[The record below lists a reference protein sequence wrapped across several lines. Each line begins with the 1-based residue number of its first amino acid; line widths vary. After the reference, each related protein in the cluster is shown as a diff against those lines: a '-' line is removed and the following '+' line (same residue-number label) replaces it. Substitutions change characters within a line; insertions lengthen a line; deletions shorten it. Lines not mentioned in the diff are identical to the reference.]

1 MSTEHGR
8 RMIEAATVIEQIDD
22 VGRLRRRLERDPGDH
37 IASTQLEAVY
47 RARGDWEA
55 LVRVLLDRAELLD
68 AFEAVRVLTDVSEI
82 YYERIGDGE
91 AALVVLQTA
100 FSQSPDSARLADRLC
115 ELASRLGRWDEVID
129 LFVVHAA
136 KLQGRADAVASELW
150 LRVAW
155 AHLAAHDDV
164 EAAAA
169 ALERVDDLQ
178 SGAAIAVIDRI
189 EASAN
194 SVGLLRLLA
203 QICLKVGDE
212 ARLLRTLNR
221 LLSELEGDDG
231 VVDVHYDIARILLF
245 QGDIPSA
252 EWHLVE
258 VLRHQPTHTGA
269 VDALMDLYK
278 QRGEFLKAARLL
290 EACQEHVANPVDR
303 VHLSF
308 EAANLYAGALDENT
322 VAFGL
327 YESALAI
334 DPEHVGAA
342 LPLAERYYKEE
353 RWYQLEPI
361 IDMLVRRASALG
373 DGAPPLA
380 ELCRRAAETAAK
392 LGKDEKA
399 RRYYDSAL
407 TLRPDDLESLLGIGD
422 ILIRSQAWDEAT
434 AALSAALGILERR
447 GDVSAS
453 AEVLAKLGRCAEA
466 TYDVAHAIEFWSRA
480 LRLQPSHPDAL
491 AALADLCERQG
502 DFARA
507 VEIKRIELASA
518 EPHRRVRLLADI
530 GRITSRNLR
539 DPARAI
545 TIFQQALEIDAS
557 DREVLHQLVEHYSAA
572 GWWEDAVDA
581 ISRIVELESNTLR
594 KGKYLQAAAVIL
606 RKEVGDVLRAA
617 DFYDSALDC
626 FYGSDAEIHETL
638 RPSCMKAFKDVG
650 KMLAKA
656 QQWKRLEQSYRRMI
670 KRIDPNDPIAADLW
684 HGLGEIYRQHL
695 GHRASAIGS
704 FEIASALDD
713 KRLTRHRILVDLYED
728 AGPDKALEAI
738 ERRHRLLRD
747 EPLVADHYKALRKLY
762 ARTKQYD
769 RAWCACRALAYLGK
783 ADEEEKAFLDSRMPR
798 GYERPPG
805 RLGEELWRVV
815 RDPRENVHIT
825 TILGIVAEAAALAT
839 AAPQKALGLQPNIA
853 GTTEYRN
860 LVQVIA
866 ATLDVEMPEV
876 FVHPAAAGE
885 VLWANARRGKELAR
899 TIAIGRDL
907 YQGRDARY
915 MVASIARALV
925 YSRPA
930 YFLRMAVSS
939 PAELE
944 AIFLAAASMSR
955 ADVPVP
961 PALMPHVASYR
972 SHLESRLNASQR
984 QQLAAAVERYVS
996 AGEAYDLVAWC
1007 RRVDATSRRVALLV
1021 CGDLEMVS
1029 AVGGG
1034 RVDES
1039 ELAELLRHSVSDA
1052 HTTLRRHL
1060 GWAKD

>member
-1 MSTEHGR
+1 
-8 RMIEAATVIEQIDD
+8 MIEAATVIEQIDD
-22 VGRLRRRLERDPGDH
+22 VDRLRRRLERDPGDH

-55 LVRVLLDRAELLD
+55 LVRVLLDRAELLEP
-68 AFEAVRVLTDVSEI
+68 FEAVRLLTDVAEI
-82 YYERIGDGE
+82 YFERIGDGD

-100 FSQSPDSARLADRLC
+100 FAQSPDSARLADRLC
-115 ELASRLGRWDEVID
+115 ELAGRLGRWEEVID

-194 SVGLLRLLA
+194 SIGLLRLLA
-203 QICLKVGDE
+203 QICLKLGDE

-221 LLSELEGDDG
+221 LLAELQGQAG
-231 VVDVHYDIARILLF
+231 AVDVHYDIARISLY
-245 QGDIPSA
+245 QGDVASA

-258 VLRHQPTHTGA
+258 VLRLQPTHAGA

-290 EACQEHVANPVDR
+290 EVCQEHAANPVDR

-327 YESALAI
+327 YESALAL

-342 LPLAERYYKEE
+342 LPLADRYYREE
-353 RWYQLEPI
+353 RWHQLEPI

-392 LGKDEKA
+392 LGKHEKA

-407 TLRPDDLESLLGIGD
+407 TLRPDDLESLLGISD
-422 ILIRSQAWDEAT
+422 ILLRSEAWDEA
-434 AALSAALGILERR
+434 AASLSAALGVLERR
-447 GDVSAS
+447 GDMSGC

-466 TYDVAHAIEFWSRA
+466 TYDVAAAIDYWSRA
-480 LRLQPSHPDAL
+480 LRLQPSHGEAL
-491 AALADLCERQG
+491 AALAALCERQG

-507 VEIKRIELASA
+507 VEIKRIELGTA
-518 EPHRRVRLLADI
+518 EPSRRVRLLADI

-545 TIFQQALEIDAS
+545 TIFQQALEIDGS

-572 GWWEDAVDA
+572 GWWEDAVAA
-581 ISRIVELESNTLR
+581 IERIVELENNSLR
-594 KGKYLQAAAVIL
+594 KGKYLQAAAIIL
-606 RKEVGDVLRAA
+606 RKEVGDVMRAA
-617 DFYDSALDC
+617 DLYDHALDC
-626 FYGSDAEIHETL
+626 FYGSNTEIHESL

-670 KRIDPNDPIAADLW
+670 KRIDPNDPVAADLW

-704 FEIASALDD
+704 FEIAAALDD
-713 KRLTRHRILVDLYED
+713 KRLTRHRILVDLYES
-728 AGPDKALEAI
+728 AGPEKALEAI

-769 RAWCACRALAYLGK
+769 RAWSACRALAYLGK
-783 ADEEEKAFLDSRMPR
+783 ADEEERAFLDSRMPR
-798 GYERPPG
+798 GYERPTG
-805 RLGEELWRVV
+805 RFSEELWRAA
-815 RDPRENVHIT
+815 RDPRENQHIT
-825 TILGIVAEAAALAT
+825 AILGIVAEAAALAT
-839 AAPQKALGLQPNIA
+839 ATPQKALGLEPNVA
-853 GTTEYRN
+853 GTNEYRN

-866 ATLDVEMPEV
+866 DTLGVEMPET

-885 VLWANARRGKELAR
+885 VLWANAKHGKELVR

-907 YQGRDARY
+907 YQGRSARY
-915 MVASIARALV
+915 MVGSIARALV

-930 YFLRMAVSS
+930 YLLRMAASS
-939 PAELE
+939 PVELE
-944 AIFLAAASMSR
+944 AIFLAAASLSR

-961 PALMPHVASYR
+961 PALMQHVVSYR
-972 SHLESRLNASQR
+972 RHLESRLDGAQR
-984 QQLAAAVERYVS
+984 QALATAVERYVA
-996 AGEAYDLVAWC
+996 AGEAYDLVDWC
-1007 RRVDATSRRVALLV
+1007 RSVDATSRRVALLV
-1021 CGDLEMVS
+1021 CGDLEIVS
-1029 AVGGG
+1029 AVGGAQ
-1034 RVDES
+1034 VDEA
-1039 ELAELLRHSVSDA
+1039 ELAELLRYSVSDA
-1052 HTTLRRHL
+1052 HATLRRHL
-1060 GWAKD
+1060 GWARD